1 MKSIGDALD
10 TNLCREQTPSQICV
24 EEPAQTNQLGAIRV
38 GSFRSKSFDK
48 PKHLGTLPK
57 TKRDHQL
64 EVGGQHPERSL
75 INTGFLLAGRPF
87 KALCLKDR
95 VPEHGLCR
103 SLGLRGGRQGF
114 STRHP
119 RQSHVA
125 ATLVH
130 GTSACFIK
138 VRRLKS
144 LDLSRVTAGSHSPKQ
159 PLLKPS
165 PQFMGVKW
173 LHPGRDAST
182 QRLEPR

>member
-1 MKSIGDALD
+1 MKSIGDVLD
-10 TNLCREQTPSQICV
+10 TNLCREQTPLANLRRRTS
-24 EEPAQTNQLGAIRV
+24 TNQSTWSNPV

-144 LDLSRVTAGSHSPKQ
+144 LDLSSLTADSHSPKQ
-159 PLLKPS
+159 PL
-165 PQFMGVKW
+165 
-173 LHPGRDAST
+173 
-182 QRLEPR
+182 